1 MVTLNFTVVFKLLL
15 VISIVLQS
23 LSSVA
28 STTSSNHQVD
38 IEHLQTQ
45 HQHTSDLESTK
56 GNVDEAG
63 HNIDDCHHCGHCST
77 SHLSWIFFTY
87 TASKPNIYSL
97 ERIPYQSTQ
106 TKEYLDTIQ
115 RPPIS

>member
-23 LSSVA
+23 LSSAA

-45 HQHTSDLESTK
+45 HEHKSDVK
-56 GNVDEAG
+56 AFDGNVDEAG

-77 SHLSWIFFTY
+77 SHLSWIFFTH
-87 TASKPNIYSL
+87 TASKPNTYSL

-106 TKEYLDTIQ
+106 TKEYLDTIR

>member
-1 MVTLNFTVVFKLLL
+1 MNVTVVFKLLL

-28 STTSSNHQVD
+28 STVSTDHQID

-45 HQHTSDLESTK
+45 HQHVNDVKTANGD
-56 GNVDEAG
+56 VDEAG

-77 SHLSWIFFTY
+77 SHLSWIFSTHI
-87 TASKPNIYSL
+87 TSTSNSYSV
-97 ERIPYQSTQ
+97 EKIPYQSTQ
-106 TKEYLDTIQ
+106 TIEYLDSIQ
-115 RPPIS
+115 RPPIA

>member
-1 MVTLNFTVVFKLLL
+1 MLTLNFTVVFKLLL

-28 STTSSNHQVD
+28 FTTSADHQID
-38 IEHLQTQ
+38 LEHLQTQ
-45 HQHTSDLESTK
+45 HEHKNDVNAFE

-77 SHLSWIFFTY
+77 SHLSWIFFTHI
-87 TASKPNIYSL
+87 ASTPNIYSL
-97 ERIPYQSTQ
+97 ERIPYQSSQ